1 VLDVDQFTIPMM
13 GSDSSALD
21 SDVALLSGKTP
32 CMVVDSSFS
41 QLTNAGYVLVDSS
54 GEATTTSTTSPES
67 DIFKYCAQVMTVSG
81 NQSFDFFGCSTRCS
95 EDSDCTNDLR
105 CVLSE
110 SCSNEFG
117 KT

>member
-1 VLDVDQFTIPMM
+1 M
-13 GSDSSALD
+13 GSDSTALD

-54 GEATTTSTTSPES
+54 GEATTTSPES
-67 DIFKYCAQVMTVSG
+67 DVFKYCAQVMTVSG

-95 EDSDCTNDLR
+95 ADSDRKDDLR
-105 CVLSE
+105 CVLSK
-110 SCSNEFG
+110 SCSNEDG
-117 KT
+117 QT